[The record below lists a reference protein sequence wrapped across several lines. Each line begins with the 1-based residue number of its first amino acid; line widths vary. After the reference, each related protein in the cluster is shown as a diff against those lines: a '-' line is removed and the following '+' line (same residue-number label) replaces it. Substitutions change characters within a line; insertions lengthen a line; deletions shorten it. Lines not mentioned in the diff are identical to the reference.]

1 MQTDDGKSEDTVEHR
16 VQGNIQFRRHG
27 ASGMAAGNVPGM
39 LQSKAP
45 YGDSGIFHFSA
56 HPSKLRDDDYIS
68 FRKGLSRNR
77 PTLQGCRTPQKQ
89 HGQFLNL

>member
-16 VQGNIQFRRHG
+16 VQGNIQFRRHR

-45 YGDSGIFHFSA
+45 YCDSGVFHGCFSVDLEEFVKDR
-56 HPSKLRDDDYIS
+56 SM
-68 FRKGLSRNR
+68 
-77 PTLQGCRTPQKQ
+77 
-89 HGQFLNL
+89 